1 VRFTRVLAAIVGCLL
16 AAAAC
21 SGTSGTS
28 AVSPGASV
36 PASSV
41 ASASFGDTCSLLT
54 QAQVGFAIDFT
65 VNSEIGDSGGLG
77 CTWTYSDPNNMADF
91 NTARLVII
99 DPGALTAMRNAEGNG
114 TITPASGIGDAA
126 YFAVSG
132 TGATSLSVQ
141 KGGRA
146 FTVSVLGAAYTTA
159 QSEADEAKLAGYVL
173 ARL

>member
-1 VRFTRVLAAIVGCLL
+1 MRFTRVLAAIVGCLL

-21 SGTSGTS
+21 SGTSGTWV
-28 AVSPGASV
+28 VSPGASV

-41 ASASFGDTCSLLT
+41 ASSSLGDACSWLT
-54 QAQVGFAIDFT
+54 LAQVSSAIDFT
-65 VNSEIGDSGGLG
+65 VNSQVGDAGGLG
-77 CTWTYSDPNNMADF
+77 CTWTYADPNNMADF

-99 DPGALTAMRNAEGNG
+99 DPAAFTAMRNAEGNG
-114 TITPASGIGDAA
+114 TTTPASGIGDAA

-146 FTVSVLGAAYTTA
+146 FTVSVLGSAYTTA
-159 QSEADEAKLAGYVL
+159 QSEADEATLAGYVL